1 MNYHNPA
8 GSGLIAG
15 VPLTALMDSDRL
27 GRDIHYM
34 KQYYPKQ
41 VLRLA
46 EITELIADHYD
57 KPRSFF
63 YDEFPDRISMLHIL
77 KEITDTYRTEQALDA
92 AKREARTENYETPSE
107 NNAPIAFL
115 PDDETAAAIAELL
128 LLQEILIRRLRRRN
142 SPRRT
147 FPLL

>member
-1 MNYHNPA
+1 MNYHNPV

-46 EITELIADHYD
+46 EITEMVADHYD

-77 KEITDTYRTEQALDA
+77 KEITDAYRTEQALDA
-92 AKREARTENYETPSE
+92 AKREAETENYEAPTQSS
-107 NNAPIAFL
+107 APIAFL

-128 LLQEILIRRLRRRN
+128 LLQEILIRRMRRRN
-142 SPRRT
+142 SPKRT
-147 FPLL
+147 FPLP

>member
-8 GSGLIAG
+8 GNGLIAG

-34 KQYYPKQ
+34 KQYYPRQ

-57 KPRSFF
+57 NPRSFF

-77 KEITDTYRTEQALDA
+77 KEITDAYRTEQALDA
-92 AKREARTENYETPSE
+92 AKRETGSEGYEAPAQ
-107 NNAPIAFL
+107 NAPIAFL

-142 SPRRT
+142 SPKRT
-147 FPLL
+147 FPLP